1 MQNKWYWIFR
11 NIIFGPFLRVYNRP
25 EIVGVDNIPS
35 TGPAIIASNHQSV
48 MDSFFLPLLCPRQ
61 ITFLAKAEYFN
72 GTTPVGRLQKWFFT
86 NVGQRPVNRTSAS
99 AGQDAL
105 NTAVEVLNDGDLFGI
120 YPEGTR
126 SPDGRLYKGKTGV
139 ARIALAS
146 GAQVIPVA
154 MIGTRDVNP
163 IGTWFP
169 RPGKVRVKVGDP
181 IYPIE
186 FVNNRGLERDSYEA
200 IRALTDHIMRQ
211 LQQLSGQ
218 EYADV
223 YAAEVKKALAE
234 GGDSSLH
241 NP

>member
-1 MQNKWYWIFR
+1 M
-11 NIIFGPFLRVYNRP
+11 YNRP

-35 TGPAIIASNHQSV
+35 AGPAIIASNHQSV

-61 ITFLAKAEYFN
+61 ITFLAKAEYLMAQRWWVGCRN
-72 GTTPVGRLQKWFFT
+72 GFLLMSGSARS
-86 NVGQRPVNRTSAS
+86 NRTSAS

-200 IRALTDHIMRQ
+200 IRAF
-211 LQQLSGQ
+211 
-218 EYADV
+218 
-223 YAAEVKKALAE
+223 
-234 GGDSSLH
+234 
-241 NP
+241 N

>member
-1 MQNKWYWIFR
+1 
-11 NIIFGPFLRVYNRP
+11 
-25 EIVGVDNIPS
+25 
-35 TGPAIIASNHQSV
+35 
-48 MDSFFLPLLCPRQ
+48 
-61 ITFLAKAEYFN
+61 
-72 GTTPVGRLQKWFFT
+72 
-86 NVGQRPVNRTSAS
+86 
-99 AGQDAL
+99 
-105 NTAVEVLNDGDLFGI
+105 VLNDGDLFGI

-218 EYADV
+218 EYVDV

-234 GGDSSLH
+234 GGDSSPH

>member
-120 YPEGTR
+120 YP
-126 SPDGRLYKGKTGV
+126 
-139 ARIALAS
+139 
-146 GAQVIPVA
+146 
-154 MIGTRDVNP
+154 
-163 IGTWFP
+163 
-169 RPGKVRVKVGDP
+169 
-181 IYPIE
+181 
-186 FVNNRGLERDSYEA
+186 
-200 IRALTDHIMRQ
+200 
-211 LQQLSGQ
+211 
-218 EYADV
+218 
-223 YAAEVKKALAE
+223 
-234 GGDSSLH
+234 
-241 NP
+241 

>member
-1 MQNKWYWIFR
+1 M
-11 NIIFGPFLRVYNRP
+11 
-25 EIVGVDNIPS
+25 
-35 TGPAIIASNHQSV
+35 
-48 MDSFFLPLLCPRQ
+48 
-61 ITFLAKAEYFN
+61 
-72 GTTPVGRLQKWFFT
+72 
-86 NVGQRPVNRTSAS
+86 
-99 AGQDAL
+99 
-105 NTAVEVLNDGDLFGI
+105 
-120 YPEGTR
+120 
-126 SPDGRLYKGKTGV
+126 

-154 MIGTRDVNP
+154 MIGTGDVNP

-200 IRALTDHIMRQ
+200 IRALTDHIMHQ

-234 GGDSSLH
+234 GGNSSPH

>member
-35 TGPAIIASNHQSV
+35 AGPAIIASNHQSV

-72 GTTPVGRLQKWFFT
+72 GTTLVGRLQKWFFT
-86 NVGQRPVNRTSAS
+86 SSGSRPVNRTSAS
-99 AGQDAL
+99 AGQDAM
-105 NTAVEVLNDGDLFGI
+105 NTAAEVLNDGDLFGI

-154 MIGTRDVNP
+154 MIGTGDVNP

-200 IRALTDHIMRQ
+200 IRALTDHIMHQ

-234 GGDSSLH
+234 GGDSSPH